1 MGALILKYIP
11 AAFAGVFIT
20 TLIVIFVLS
29 LFVWTKR
36 RQSVNY
42 QIAKKLKKA
51 NSGMNE
57 AQKIISEGYLCRW
70 NPKTDPKFA
79 WLFSPIYKTQSA

>member
-1 MGALILKYIP
+1 MDTTFLTSWMP
-11 AAFAGVFIT
+11 AAFAGVFIAS
-20 TLIVIFVLS
+20 LIVIFVAS

-36 RQSVNY
+36 RQSMDY
-42 QIAKKLKKA
+42 QIAKKLRKA
-51 NSGMNE
+51 KGLNE
-57 AQKIISEGYLCRW
+57 AQRIIAEGYLCRW